1 MTKDEII
8 VRRAEKEDIEQFMD
22 LVMRMKRLNGEF
34 DSLFK
39 ANEDNLGNIK
49 NYYLSTIEHR
59 DRFVTL
65 VAICKKKICGL
76 VKAEVKD
83 RVSYI
88 PDKEAR
94 INDLYIMPEFRRK
107 DVGKKM
113 LNKLYEI
120 AREMNIR
127 VISAE
132 FPTLNL
138 IALNFYQKIGYRE
151 IGSVYGVDIENIE
164 KDKSE

>member
-1 MTKDEII
+1 MKNDEII
-8 VRRAEKEDIEQFMD
+8 VRRAEKEDLDQFMD

-39 ANEDNLGNIK
+39 ANEDNIDKIK
-49 NYYLSTIEHR
+49 DYYLSTIEHR
-59 DRFVTL
+59 DKFVTL
-65 VAICKKKICGL
+65 VAICKNKICGL

-107 DVGKKM
+107 DVGKEM

-120 AREMNIR
+120 AREMKIK

-132 FPTLNL
+132 FPSLNL
-138 IALNFYQKIGYRE
+138 IALNFYKKIGYRE
-151 IGSVYGVDIENIE
+151 IDSVYGVDIENSE
-164 KDKSE
+164 NEKSE

>member
-1 MTKDEII
+1 MMNDEIV
-8 VRRAEKEDIEQFMD
+8 VRRAEKKDIEQFID

-39 ANEDNLGNIK
+39 ANEHNLDKIK
-49 NYYLSTIEHR
+49 TYYASTIEQK

-65 VAICKKKICGL
+65 VATCNEKICGL
-76 VKAEVKD
+76 IKAEVKD
-83 RVSYI
+83 RVSYT

-107 DVGKKM
+107 NVGKMM
-113 LNKLYEI
+113 LKKLYEI
-120 AREMNIR
+120 VKDMNIK
-127 VISAE
+127 VVSAE

-138 IALNFYQKIGYRE
+138 IALNFYKKIGYRE
-151 IGSVYGVDIENIE
+151 IGSVYGVNVEDIEW
-164 KDKSE
+164 DSSE